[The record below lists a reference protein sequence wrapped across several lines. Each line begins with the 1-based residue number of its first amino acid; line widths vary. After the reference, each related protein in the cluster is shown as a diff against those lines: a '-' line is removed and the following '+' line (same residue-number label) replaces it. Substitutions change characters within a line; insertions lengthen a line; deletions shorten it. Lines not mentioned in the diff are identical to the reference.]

1 MPPDEDVQGASEFA
15 SKAAFPNGEFTY
27 KVLSGTEQTV
37 AGSLF
42 DLTLEITVGNT
53 CKVHQVV
60 VGQQAWA
67 TPQYTLYSSKVT
79 KAQC

>member
-1 MPPDEDVQGASEFA
+1 MPPNDDVLGASEFA
-15 SKAAFPNGEFTY
+15 SKAAFPNGDFKY

-42 DLTLEITVGNT
+42 DLELEITVGKQ
-53 CKVHQVV
+53 CKVHEVV

-79 KAQC
+79 KSEC